1 MKQKAEELNRFLS
14 EMDIARFLGESLP
27 GVRKALLGSRLKAVQ
42 KQGCMVYN
50 RDDVMNWISENFS
63 SLTTETL
70 MKADMAAADHG
81 GLDPFS
87 CGITRILQGGR
98 VYFPEH
104 ISTKPSVFRSLSAR
118 AVELGA
124 VYDQAELCEQLEK
137 REQVLSTALRCG
149 AALVHPLEIARLYV
163 ENELLLMMIPPHPV
177 PFGESSGRLTSI
189 FCLLLFPDPH
199 RHVHVLA
206 RINRLL
212 RDSAFIE
219 TLLES
224 MTEDDVIN
232 AVRHRELQVIS
243 SSVKG

>member
-1 MKQKAEELNRFLS
+1 
-14 EMDIARFLGESLP
+14 MDIARFLGESLP
-27 GVRKALLGSRLKAVQ
+27 GVRKALLGSKLRAIQ
-42 KQGCMVYN
+42 KQGCMVYA
-50 RDDVMNWISENFS
+50 RDDVLNWISESFS

-70 MKADMAAADHG
+70 MKADIASADHG

-87 CGITRILQGGR
+87 CGITQLLQGGR
-98 VYFPEH
+98 IYFPEH
-104 ISTKPSVFRSLSAR
+104 ISTKPSVLRSLSAK

-124 VYDQAELCEQLEK
+124 AYDQSELLDQMEK

-149 AALVHPLEIARLYV
+149 AALVHPLEIARMYV
-163 ENELLLMMIPPHPV
+163 EHELLLMMIPPHPV

-189 FCLLLFPDPH
+189 FFLLLFPDPH

-206 RINRLL
+206 RINRIL
-212 RDSAFIE
+212 RDSVFIE

-224 MTEDDVIN
+224 MTEEEVTN
-232 AVRHRELQVIS
+232 ALRHRELQVIS